1 MYKFE
6 LIKVENYTI
15 MSVPYKQKEIQNFA
29 KDAPTMYYEGNAAI
43 PLNDLTSIQKMRI
56 IKNGISKD
64 YLETFKKA
72 ASLDYDSLANALSVT
87 RATLINKKGAQKFS
101 NQISEKIVSLAD
113 LYSFGYEVF
122 EDKDN
127 FNKWMF
133 IPNQALG
140 GLAPFDIIDNYYG
153 KEEVR
158 NLIGRIAYGV
168 YS

>member
-1 MYKFE
+1 
-6 LIKVENYTI
+6 

-29 KDAPTMYYEGNAAI
+29 QDAPTMYYEGNAAI

-72 ASLDYDSLANALSVT
+72 TSLDYDSLAGALSVT
-87 RATLINKKGAQKFS
+87 RATLINKKGTQKFS
-101 NQISEKIVSLAD
+101 DQVSEKIVSLAD

-122 EDKDN
+122 GDKDN

-133 IPNQALG
+133 VPNQALG

>member
-1 MYKFE
+1 
-6 LIKVENYTI
+6 
-15 MSVPYKQKEIQNFA
+15 
-29 KDAPTMYYEGNAAI
+29 
-43 PLNDLTSIQKMRI
+43 MRI
-56 IKNGISKD
+56 IKKGISKD

-72 ASLDYDSLANALSVT
+72 TALDYDSLAGALSVT

-101 NQISEKIVSLAD
+101 DQISERIVSLAD

-122 EDKDN
+122 EDKDK

-133 IPNQALG
+133 VANQALG

-158 NLIGRIAYGV
+158 DLIGRIAYGV

>member
-1 MYKFE
+1 MP
-6 LIKVENYTI
+6 T
-15 MSVPYKQKEIQNFA
+15 PYKQKEIQHFA
-29 KDAPTMYYEGNAAI
+29 EDAPTMYYSGNAAI
-43 PLNDLTSIQKMRI
+43 PLNDLTSIQKMKI
-56 IKNGISKD
+56 IKKGISKN
-64 YLETFKKA
+64 YLETLKKA
-72 ASLDYDSLANALSVT
+72 TSLDYDSLAGALSVT
-87 RATLINKKGAQKFS
+87 RATLINKKGEQKFS
-101 NQISEKIVSLAD
+101 DQISEKIVSLAD

-122 EDKDN
+122 GDKEN

-140 GLAPFDIIDNYYG
+140 GLAPFEIIDNYYG

>member
-1 MYKFE
+1 
-6 LIKVENYTI
+6 

-29 KDAPTMYYEGNAAI
+29 QDAPTMYYEGNAAI

-72 ASLDYDSLANALSVT
+72 TSLDYDSLAGALSVT

-101 NQISEKIVSLAD
+101 DQVSEKIVSLAD

-133 IPNQALG
+133 VHNQALG

>member
-1 MYKFE
+1 MP
-6 LIKVENYTI
+6 T
-15 MSVPYKQKEIQNFA
+15 PYKQNEIQHFA
-29 KDAPTMYYEGNAAI
+29 EDAPTMYYSGNAAI
-43 PLNDLTSIQKMRI
+43 PLNDLTSIQKMKI
-56 IKNGISKD
+56 IKKGISKN
-64 YLETFKKA
+64 YLETLKKA
-72 ASLDYDSLANALSVT
+72 TSLDYDSLAGALSVT
-87 RATLINKKGAQKFS
+87 RATLINKKGEQKFS
-101 NQISEKIVSLAD
+101 DQISEKIVSLAD

-122 EDKDN
+122 GNKEN

-140 GLAPFDIIDNYYG
+140 GLAPFEIIDNYYG

>member
-1 MYKFE
+1 M
-6 LIKVENYTI
+6 TI
-15 MSVPYKQKEIQNFA
+15 PYKQKEIQNFA
-29 KDAPTMYYEGNAAI
+29 EDAPTMYYAGNAAI
-43 PLNDLTSIQKMRI
+43 PLYDLTSIQKMTI
-56 IKNGISKD
+56 IKKGISKN

-72 ASLDYDSLANALSVT
+72 TSLDYDSLAGALSVT
-87 RATLINKKGAQKFS
+87 RATLINKKGAEKFS
-101 NQISEKIVSLAD
+101 DQISEKIVSLAD

-122 EDKDN
+122 EDKDK

-133 IPNQALG
+133 VPSQALG

>member
-1 MYKFE
+1 
-6 LIKVENYTI
+6 
-15 MSVPYKQKEIQNFA
+15 MSTPYKQKEIQNFA
-29 KDAPTMYYEGNAAI
+29 QDAPTMYYEGTAAI

-72 ASLDYDSLANALSVT
+72 TSLDYDSLAGALSVT
-87 RATLINKKGAQKFS
+87 RATLINKKGTQKFS
-101 NQISEKIVSLAD
+101 DQVSEKIVSLAD

-122 EDKDN
+122 EDKEK

-133 IPNQALG
+133 VPNQALG

>member
-1 MYKFE
+1 MP
-6 LIKVENYTI
+6 
-15 MSVPYKQKEIQNFA
+15 VPYKQKQIQNFA
-29 KDAPTMYYEGNAAI
+29 QDAPTMYYEGNAAI
-43 PLNDLTSIQKMRI
+43 PLNDLTSIQKMKI
-56 IKNGISKD
+56 IKKGISKD

-72 ASLDYDSLANALSVT
+72 TSLDYDSLAGALSVT
-87 RATLINKKGAQKFS
+87 RATLINKKGTQKFS
-101 NQISEKIVSLAD
+101 DQVSEKIISLAD

-122 EDKDN
+122 GDKDN

-133 IPNQALG
+133 VPNQALG

>member
-1 MYKFE
+1 M
-6 LIKVENYTI
+6 TAT
-15 MSVPYKQKEIQNFA
+15 YKQKEIQNFA
-29 KDAPTMYYEGNAAI
+29 EDAPTMYYEGNAAI

-56 IKNGISKD
+56 IKSGISKN

-72 ASLDYDSLANALSVT
+72 TALDYDSLAGALSVT

-101 NQISEKIVSLAD
+101 DQVSEKIVSLAD

-122 EDKDN
+122 EDKDK

>member
-1 MYKFE
+1 MP
-6 LIKVENYTI
+6 
-15 MSVPYKQKEIQNFA
+15 VPYKQKQIQNFA
-29 KDAPTMYYEGNAAI
+29 QDAPTMYYEGNAAI
-43 PLNDLTSIQKMRI
+43 PLNDLTSIQKMKI

-72 ASLDYDSLANALSVT
+72 TSLDYDSLAGALSVT
-87 RATLINKKGAQKFS
+87 RATLINKKGTQKFS
-101 NQISEKIVSLAD
+101 DQVSEKIISLAD

-122 EDKDN
+122 GDKDN

-133 IPNQALG
+133 VPNQALG

>member
-1 MYKFE
+1 
-6 LIKVENYTI
+6 

-29 KDAPTMYYEGNAAI
+29 QDAPTMYYEGNAAI

-56 IKNGISKD
+56 IKDGISKD

-72 ASLDYDSLANALSVT
+72 TSLDYDSLAGALSVT

-101 NQISEKIVSLAD
+101 DQVSEKIVSLAD
-113 LYSFGYEVF
+113 LYSFGYQVF

-133 IPNQALG
+133 VPNQALG

>member
-1 MYKFE
+1 
-6 LIKVENYTI
+6 
-15 MSVPYKQKEIQNFA
+15 MSSPYKRKEIQNFA
-29 KDAPTMYYEGNAAI
+29 EEAPTMYYAGNAAI

-56 IKNGISKD
+56 IKKGISKD

-72 ASLDYDSLANALSVT
+72 TSLDYDSLAGALSVT
-87 RATLINKKGAQKFS
+87 RATLINKKGTQKFS
-101 NQISEKIVSLAD
+101 DQVSEKIVSLAD

-122 EDKDN
+122 ENKDN

>member
-1 MYKFE
+1 MA
-6 LIKVENYTI
+6 LR
-15 MSVPYKQKEIQNFA
+15 YKQSETDHFVN
-29 KDAPTMYYEGNAAI
+29 DAPTMYYDGNAAI
-43 PLNDLTSIQKMRI
+43 PLNDLTSIQKMKI
-56 IKNGISKD
+56 IRNGISKS
-64 YLETFKKA
+64 YLETLKKTT
-72 ASLDYDSLANALSVT
+72 SLDYDSLAGALSVT
-87 RATLINKKGAQKFS
+87 RATLINKKGDQKFS

-122 EDKDN
+122 EDKDR

-133 IPNQALG
+133 VPNQALG
-140 GLAPFDIIDNYYG
+140 GMAPFDIIDNYYG

>member
-1 MYKFE
+1 
-6 LIKVENYTI
+6 
-15 MSVPYKQKEIQNFA
+15 MSVPYKRNEIQNFA
-29 KDAPTMYYEGNAAI
+29 EDAPTMYYAGNAAI

-56 IKNGISKD
+56 IKSGISKN
-64 YLETFKKA
+64 YLETFKKTTA
-72 ASLDYDSLANALSVT
+72 LDYDSLAGALSVT

-101 NQISEKIVSLAD
+101 DQISEKIVSLAD

-122 EDKDN
+122 EDKN
-127 FNKWMF
+127 KFNKWMF
-133 IPNQALG
+133 IKNQALG

>member
-64 YLETFKKA
+64 YLEIFKKA

-101 NQISEKIVSLAD
+101 DQISEKIVSLAD